1 MQHYNT
7 ALSEVRVRIGD
18 TVRLTRDELRGY
30 FLRART
36 PRADWRVGM
45 EIEKM
50 GRNAETGEAL
60 PYDDAGPSVLRL
72 LDCIEARRGGGS
84 PIWEGEHR
92 IGINGEW
99 GTISLEPGG
108 QVEWSSRP
116 LASLDALA
124 DELHAHLAALE
135 VCGKAIGARWVPYG
149 VDPDLPVSRA
159 RWMPKARYGIMR
171 PYLGARGRLAERMM
185 AQTASIQCSFDYAS
199 EEDFQRKFKAA
210 TVLDPI
216 AVALFANSQNA
227 EGKPTGFQSFRQAIW
242 RETDPARCGMP
253 REMFEAGFTLDAWLD
268 HVLRVPTM
276 LLHRGRGLVPAG
288 GVPFEELLL
297 RTGCSAAQ
305 IADFE
310 THLSTIFTEVRAYT
324 YIEVRG
330 ADLQPDELAFAVPAL
345 WTGILYHEPAL
356 EAALA
361 LGQAVD
367 DHEAWMSAL
376 DSASRTGLD
385 GRYGD
390 RPLREAARELV
401 AIAASGLRS
410 GAACAG
416 SGRSAIEALARLA
429 EHRSLDS
436 KP

>member
-1 MQHYNT
+1 M
-7 ALSEVRVRIGD
+7 RIGD

-30 FLRART
+30 FLRAQT

-50 GRNAETGEAL
+50 GRDSATGDAL
-60 PYDDAGPSVLRL
+60 PYDGAGPSVLRV
-72 LDCIEARRGGGS
+72 LDCLELRRGGS

-116 LASLDALA
+116 LESLDGLA
-124 DELHAHLAALE
+124 DELHAHLTALE
-135 VCGKAIGARWVPYG
+135 VCGAAAGVRWLAFG
-149 VDPDLPVSRA
+149 VDPELPVSRVP
-159 RWMPKARYGIMR
+159 WMPKARYGIMR
-171 PYLGARGRLAERMM
+171 PYLSARGRLAERMM
-185 AQTASIQCSFDYAS
+185 AQTASIHCSFDYAS
-199 EEDFQRKFKAA
+199 AEDFRRKFKAA

-216 AVALFANSQNA
+216 AVALFANSRNA
-227 EGKPTGFQSFRQAIW
+227 DGRPTGQASFRQAIW

-253 REMFEAGFTLDAWLD
+253 KEMFGADFTLDAWLD
-268 HVLRVPTM
+268 QVLRVPTM

-288 GVPFEELLL
+288 GVPFGELLG

-305 IADFE
+305 LADFE

-330 ADLQPDELAFAVPAL
+330 ADLQPDDLAFAVPAL
-345 WTGILYHEPAL
+345 WTGILYHDPAL
-356 EAALA
+356 DAALD
-361 LGQAVD
+361 LGRSVAQ
-367 DHEAWMSAL
+367 HESWSQAL
-376 DSASRTGLD
+376 DSAAHAGLD
-385 GRYGD
+385 GSFGERSMK
-390 RPLREAARELV
+390 EVAQELL
-401 AIAASGLRS
+401 AIAKSGIES

-416 SGRSAIEALARLA
+416 SGRSALAALDRLA
-429 EHRSLDS
+429 EHRGLSRS
-436 KP
+436 A